1 MKFWEIPR
9 EKQVTILRE
18 DMNIKERGALEFE
31 YDLPKSHIL
40 YDTSTPISETAL
52 ESYILDKDKRR
63 SLLAVFDCL
72 SNPVLESQ
80 FQISAKWGIQIS
92 LGYGEHIV
100 CKNRDFIND
109 AKILYIDLESL
120 TDVKFEECHPYA
132 QGTPVRIRML
142 SVAALFFYSGFLG
155 NALRV

>member
-9 EKQVTILRE
+9 EKQLIILRE
-18 DMNIKERGALEFE
+18 DMSIKQRSALEFD

-40 YDTSTPISETAL
+40 YETPISISESIL
-52 ESYILDKDKRR
+52 ESYISDKDKRR
-63 SLLAVFDCL
+63 SLLAVLDCL
-72 SNPVLESQ
+72 SSPVLETR
-80 FQISAKWGIQIS
+80 FQILTKWGIQIS
-92 LGYGEHIV
+92 LGRGEHIT

-109 AKILYIDLESL
+109 SKILYIDLESL

>member
-9 EKQVTILRE
+9 EKQLIILRE
-18 DMNIKERGALEFE
+18 DMSIKQRSALEFD

-40 YDTSTPISETAL
+40 YETPISISESIL
-52 ESYILDKDKRR
+52 ESYISDKDKRR
-63 SLLAVFDCL
+63 SLLAVLDCL
-72 SNPVLESQ
+72 SSPVLETR
-80 FQISAKWGIQIS
+80 FQILTKWGIQIS
-92 LGYGEHIV
+92 LGRGEHIT

-109 AKILYIDLESL
+109 SKILYIDLESL

-132 QGTPVRIRML
+132 QGTPARIQMI
-142 SVAALFFYSGFLG
+142 SAVALFFYSGFLG

>member
-18 DMNIKERGALEFE
+18 DMSIKQRSALEFE

-52 ESYILDKDKRR
+52 ESYISNKDKRR

-72 SNPVLESQ
+72 SSPDLETQ
-80 FQISAKWGIQIS
+80 LQILTKWGIEIS
-92 LGYGEHIV
+92 LGHGEHIL
-100 CKNRDFIND
+100 CKNNNFIND
-109 AKILYIDLESL
+109 SNILYIDLESL
-120 TDVKFEECHPYA
+120 TDVKFEEFHPYA
-132 QGTPVRIRML
+132 QGTPIRIQML
-142 SVAALFFYSGFLG
+142 EVVAVFFYSLYMFI
-155 NALRV
+155 N